1 VLLHTK
7 SIDGRRLLLPD
18 SEFRTIVDNTARS
31 VKHLSR
37 GQKPCGVY
45 HLHCVS
51 LSGWALAYL
60 FDPGPSDHM
69 FVLALGSAPRSSH
82 WRILT
87 MRRLKV
93 TGQDSPS

>member
-18 SEFRTIVDNTARS
+18 SESRTIVDNTARS

-51 LSGWALAYL
+51 LSGWAPAYL
-60 FDPGPSDHM
+60 FDPGPSDHIL
-69 FVLALGSAPRSSH
+69 VLALGSAPRSSH